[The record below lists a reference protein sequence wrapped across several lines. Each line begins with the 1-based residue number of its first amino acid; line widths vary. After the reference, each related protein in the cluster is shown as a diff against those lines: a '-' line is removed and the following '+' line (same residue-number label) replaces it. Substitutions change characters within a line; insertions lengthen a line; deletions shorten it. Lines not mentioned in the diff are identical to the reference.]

1 MLRSAQN
8 CKSYTFLNNLRT
20 ITQDVSMGT
29 RQMTPFYL
37 LFTLFV
43 TFISEF
49 ENTQNTFFGQ
59 NLLICTAHHTLQ
71 SRHPEVTENLYYVLS
86 IRWSQIPRT
95 YSSCFMH
102 VMFTHMRLPFFK
114 KFWYFYRFCPFFWKI
129 LCMPLL
135 SRIGPEYLFF

>member
-1 MLRSAQN
+1 
-8 CKSYTFLNNLRT
+8 
-20 ITQDVSMGT
+20 MGT

-102 VMFTHMRLPFFK
+102 VMFTHMRLPFSKNFDIFTVFALFSE
-114 KFWYFYRFCPFFWKI
+114 KFYACPYF
-129 LCMPLL
+129 L
-135 SRIGPEYLFF
+135 E